1 MPLAISYD
9 QFGFAG
15 REWDEKSGNQEVPLS
30 NNQKER
36 KSKASPIGLDVS
48 LRLSALNSLS

>member
-15 REWDEKSGNQEVPLS
+15 KEWDEKSGNQELPLS